1 MPVLRP
7 GRTLANPLYTG
18 APPYTG
24 AWKDAAYDPELPGRV
39 CTAEQIRVM
48 PTLQQVMVEYSKAVA
63 RAAPGGTEQIVEFS
77 AKWFA
82 ERVRRRRRG
91 RRLRP
96 CRRQTRRRRR
106 CAGGVLALLA
116 AASSPSVL
124 AKLARS

>member
-1 MPVLRP
+1 MPASKEE
-7 GRTLANPLYTG
+7 RTLANPLYTG

-82 ERVRRRRRG
+82 ER
-91 RRLRP
+91 
-96 CRRQTRRRRR
+96 
-106 CAGGVLALLA
+106 A
-116 AASSPSVL
+116 AAAAEAAAFEKEAAAAAAAAPAAS
-124 AKLARS
+124 